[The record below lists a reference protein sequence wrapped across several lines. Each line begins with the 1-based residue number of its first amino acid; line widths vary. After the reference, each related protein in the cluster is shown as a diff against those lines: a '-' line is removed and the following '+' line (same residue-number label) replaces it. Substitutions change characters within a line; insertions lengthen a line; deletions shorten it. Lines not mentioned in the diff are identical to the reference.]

1 MKKIDKGFVFL
12 KEKIKINKKIKHMFF
27 YDIKKITSTSK
38 KINKILSLAI
48 AQKKINTLQQNLKII
63 THQNTS
69 KKLFDNLKNFS
80 FLQIKK
86 YIDVFGGI
94 SYQGL
99 FITKIRKSKKGIELK
114 DCNIIITNVKYLPV
128 YLYKIFKFM
137 KFIK

>member
-1 MKKIDKGFVFL
+1 MWSTNYQKKTLQRYLISINYHHAKLPEFRGVNSNGLELHKNKFYTYYSWHYMNEKIDKGFVFF

-69 KKLFDNLKNFS
+69 KNYL
-80 FLQIKK
+80 
-86 YIDVFGGI
+86 
-94 SYQGL
+94 
-99 FITKIRKSKKGIELK
+99 
-114 DCNIIITNVKYLPV
+114 II
-128 YLYKIFKFM
+128 
-137 KFIK
+137 